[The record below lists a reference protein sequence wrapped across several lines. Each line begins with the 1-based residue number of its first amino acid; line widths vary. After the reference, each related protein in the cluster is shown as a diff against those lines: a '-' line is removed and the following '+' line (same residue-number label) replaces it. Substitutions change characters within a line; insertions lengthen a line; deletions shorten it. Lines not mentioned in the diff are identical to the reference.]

1 MKRLAICA
9 LLVAASS
16 QAGAQDN
23 PVLEPSSAWL
33 LDYGEESCSLLRTF
47 GTGDAMTRVLLTS
60 YGSWVGQ
67 RLVVVGAAVPR
78 SSAAIGNVHYTLLP
92 EGIQRDGR
100 ALLGRSGDSP
110 AVSFGVRIAPFDP
123 DRTDEEEDVTSSE
136 WQERAAEPDGPV
148 PSFEAAVE
156 GLRVVF
162 DDHSTADFHLGSM
175 GKPLEALRTCV
186 DDLLASWGLDPVEQ
200 KARTRNATPDE
211 STVARVQRRYPSDM
225 LRSGTGAYV
234 PVRVMVDAEGQA
246 TSCVIQEQG
255 IDQAFA
261 DATCDGL
268 RRIYRPAL
276 DAEGQPI
283 DSVFQTAVVYMIGR

>member
-9 LLVAASS
+9 TLVASS
-16 QAGAQDN
+16 SAAGAQVS

-33 LDYGEESCSLLRTF
+33 LDYGEESCSLVRNF
-47 GTGDAMTRVLLTS
+47 GTGDGLTRVQLTS

-67 RLVVVGAAVPR
+67 RAIVVGAAVPKSR
-78 SSAAIGNVHYTLLP
+78 DATGILHYTLLP
-92 EGIQRDGR
+92 EDIRRDSG
-100 ALLGRSGDSP
+100 ALLGMSGDSP
-110 AVSFGVRIAPFDP
+110 AISFAVSFTPFDP
-123 DRTDEEEDVTSSE
+123 DRMEEDVTSSE
-136 WQERAAEPDGPV
+136 WQERAAEPDRPD

-162 DDHSTADFHLGSM
+162 DDRSTAEFHLGSM

-200 KARTRNATPDE
+200 KARTRNATPDK
-211 STVARVQRRYPSDM
+211 STVARVQRGYPSDM
-225 LRSGTGAYV
+225 MRSGMGAYV
-234 PVRVMVDAEGQA
+234 PVRVMVDAAGQA
-246 TSCVIQEQG
+246 TGCVIQEQG
-255 IDQAFA
+255 IDKDFT

-283 DSVFQTAVVYMIGR
+283 DSVFHTAVVYRIGR